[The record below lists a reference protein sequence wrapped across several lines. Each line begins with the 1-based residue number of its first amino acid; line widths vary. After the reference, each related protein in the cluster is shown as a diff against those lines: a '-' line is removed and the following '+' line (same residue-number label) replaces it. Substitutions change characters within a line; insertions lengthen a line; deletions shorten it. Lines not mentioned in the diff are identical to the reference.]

1 VTAAVDRA
9 DGQRSYYLQH
19 QASFNDEKIA
29 EFVKHSCLETVCAS
43 HGFETRGAMYEMLA
57 RIYDAQTRSGVL
69 YGSTDDA
76 AADAEAAAVA
86 AAVAAKQAA
95 AEAPT
100 YSQARL
106 AQLSQHIAALRH
118 LCFKCQ
124 PGCKPLTAD
133 MILRTHRLLMQGQ
146 DNSAGSFRSRLKLS
160 DLGWIYI
167 DAKDGLS
174 QCSVKYKC
182 SMLQLQTQQ

>member
-76 AADAEAAAVA
+76 AAE
-86 AAVAAKQAA
+86 AAVAAK
-95 AEAPT
+95 
-100 YSQARL
+100 
-106 AQLSQHIAALRH
+106 
-118 LCFKCQ
+118 
-124 PGCKPLTAD
+124 
-133 MILRTHRLLMQGQ
+133 
-146 DNSAGSFRSRLKLS
+146 
-160 DLGWIYI
+160 
-167 DAKDGLS
+167 
-174 QCSVKYKC
+174 
-182 SMLQLQTQQ
+182 